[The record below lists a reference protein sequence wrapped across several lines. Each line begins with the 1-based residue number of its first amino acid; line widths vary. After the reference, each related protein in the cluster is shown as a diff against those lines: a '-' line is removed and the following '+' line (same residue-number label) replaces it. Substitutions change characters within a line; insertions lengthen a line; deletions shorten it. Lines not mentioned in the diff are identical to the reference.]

1 MITHSRSSPA
11 LPRDALRLWTG
22 LIAIAAPILHS
33 ATDLMELTSDGFTH
47 VQLWINFAAFLP
59 MPLLLPGIC
68 AALDP
73 RPGRLCFAGALLY
86 GAAFVYFMYT
96 TIYAIQ
102 NDIPDYATLLHD
114 LGFPYTVAGGLMV
127 VGGLLFAIG
136 ALRRSPLPRI
146 AVWMFLLGI
155 ATNLVIA
162 IIPAPDILQTAG
174 SGIRNAGLVLMGLYI
189 LNERTRAKA

>member
-1 MITHSRSSPA
+1 
-11 LPRDALRLWTG
+11 

-33 ATDLMELTSDGFTH
+33 ATDLMELRSDGFTPL
-47 VQLWINFAAFLP
+47 QLWLNFAAFLP

-73 RPGRLCFAGALLY
+73 RPGKLCFAGALLY
-86 GAAFVYFMYT
+86 GVAFVYFMYT

-102 NDIPDYATLLHD
+102 KDIPDYTTLWND

-127 VGGLLFAIG
+127 GGGLLFGIG
-136 ALRRSPLPRI
+136 ALRSSPLPRI
-146 AVWMFLLGI
+146 AIWMFLLGI
-155 ATNLVIA
+155 VTNLVIA
-162 IIPAPDILQTAG
+162 IVPAPDILQTVG

-189 LNERTRAKA
+189 LQER